1 MQSRFAA
8 ALRDREI
15 GRAEVGAAR
24 VQLALI
30 FAAVQERAPALV
42 AELASQAD
50 LSEASAL
57 AMVNEWRHPRR
68 NAASLLADGTGR
80 ADFAAALELREA
92 GRQRIV
98 TAVTTMGRIFAA
110 AWTQDPRLVGCLAF
124 SADVSSTDAVV
135 LAGRPP
141 HGGERSSFRA
151 S

>member
-1 MQSRFAA
+1 MTDDSNRRKRQGGDGYRQDRSARSLWAETPPRGSADLRPVRVPTIQSRFAD

-30 FAAVQERAPALV
+30 FAAVRERAPALV

-50 LSEASAL
+50 LSEATAL
-57 AMVNEWRHPRR
+57 AMVDEWRHPRR

-80 ADFAAALELREA
+80 VDFAAALELREA

-98 TAVTTMGRIFAA
+98 T
-110 AWTQDPRLVGCLAF
+110 
-124 SADVSSTDAVV
+124 
-135 LAGRPP
+135 
-141 HGGERSSFRA
+141 
-151 S
+151 